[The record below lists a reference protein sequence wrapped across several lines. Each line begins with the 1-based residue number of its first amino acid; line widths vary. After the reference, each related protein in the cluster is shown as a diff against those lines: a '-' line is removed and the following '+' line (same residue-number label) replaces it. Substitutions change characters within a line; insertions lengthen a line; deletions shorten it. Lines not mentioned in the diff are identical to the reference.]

1 MIQMKEE
8 IFSLVRENYKLRV
21 KAVET
26 QGEAKV
32 KDLLAKIEDKDR
44 SIRKRENDLRDEKRK
59 EASGGWEKGE
69 KQRVLEDFKYLKTL
83 YEKDKKLMEG
93 LLDESQRKL
102 RSANAIVQS
111 LESIHHQPPFP
122 PTPEVTLLGGH
133 SPYQKR
139 ASIVNPL
146 MDRSAFESPPGGS
159 AMFHPTKHRH
169 SIATFSPLIHS
180 YQDKLQG
187 SLSVSSSHENL
198 GSLALGSS
206 GGLSDHHL
214 HHLGTSNGLG
224 SSNGAGAGAGN
235 GCGSASASAS
245 ASTSNHQSDMMDL
258 VDMLTAENSKLRRMS
273 GIISPY

>member
-1 MIQMKEE
+1 
-8 IFSLVRENYKLRV
+8 
-21 KAVET
+21 
-26 QGEAKV
+26 
-32 KDLLAKIEDKDR
+32 
-44 SIRKRENDLRDEKRK
+44 
-59 EASGGWEKGE
+59 
-69 KQRVLEDFKYLKTL
+69 
-83 YEKDKKLMEG
+83 
-93 LLDESQRKL
+93 
-102 RSANAIVQS
+102 
-111 LESIHHQPPFP
+111 
-122 PTPEVTLLGGH
+122 
-133 SPYQKR
+133 
-139 ASIVNPL
+139 
-146 MDRSAFESPPGGS
+146 
-159 AMFHPTKHRH
+159 MFHPPKHRH

-273 GIISPY
+273 GIVSPY